1 MDLSLPHDTIEIS
14 ALLPKVQA
22 ALVGVDANL
31 ASEYLMTAAIDFTT
45 ESRIM
50 RVTRCIN
57 IISCVTSYPIDV
69 SPYKITEV
77 SNILLEG
84 PMCSG
89 NSDILGLCR
98 VEGKTLYIDE
108 QLCADSSSRIII
120 EFVVSLKRSSSYMP
134 EELYE
139 DWEPTIVSGAL
150 AELYLVG
157 SAEWANRGLSDRHAA
172 DFARG
177 IKRARFLKNRKH
189 RPLALRLSPK
199 WRSR

>member
-1 MDLSLPHDTIEIS
+1 MDLSIPHDMIEIS

-22 ALVGVDANL
+22 ALVGVDTNL
-31 ASEYLMTAAIDFTT
+31 AAEYLMTAAIEFTT

-50 RVTRCIN
+50 RVTRCVN

-77 SNILLEG
+77 SNIVLEG
-84 PMCSG
+84 PLCSG
-89 NSDILGLCR
+89 NSDISGLCH
-98 VEGKTLYIDE
+98 VEGKTLYVDE
-108 QLCADSSSRIII
+108 KLCVDSGASIII
-120 EFVVSLKRSSSYMP
+120 EFVVSLKRSSSNIP
-134 EELYE
+134 EDLYE
-139 DWEPTIVSGAL
+139 DWEPAIVSGAL

-157 SAEWANRGLSDRHAA
+157 SSEWANRGLSDRHAA
-172 DFARG
+172 DFSRS

-189 RPLALRLSPK
+189 RPMTLRLSPK